1 MRIYVRCYTIDHAEE
16 LLSGELFG
24 GTIYVT
30 IATTMLAR
38 QVAFERTLPKERV
51 EFVLGHAL
59 AAVRTMRL

>member
-1 MRIYVRCYTIDHAEE
+1 MRCYTIDHAEE

-30 IATTMLAR
+30 IATTVLAR

-51 EFVLGHAL
+51 EFVLCHAL

>member
-1 MRIYVRCYTIDHAEE
+1 MRCYTIDHAEE

-30 IATTMLAR
+30 IATTVLAR
-38 QVAFERTLPKERV
+38 QIAFERTLPKERV

-59 AAVRTMRL
+59 TTVRTMRL